1 MENNI
6 KEKIA
11 IGNRFMAAIYE
22 KNKNGS
28 VSITK

>member
-11 IGNRFMAAIYE
+11 TGNRLMGAIYE
-22 KNKNGS
+22 KNKNWFVGN
-28 VSITK
+28 TK